1 MPTVRILFL
10 CTGNSCRSQMAE
22 GLLRR
27 LVPPGVGEVVS
38 AGTDPKPVNRD
49 AIWSMAEIGID
60 ISGQL
65 TKSLDAF
72 LGQEFDYA
80 ITLCDEAQQACTEF
94 PGAARRLH
102 WNLRDP
108 AAAQGSDRERM
119 VVFRT
124 VRNELAARIEELME
138 GILDRFLLKAYEEV
152 A

>member
-27 LVPPGVGEVVS
+27 LVPPGVGEIVS
-38 AGTDPKPVNRD
+38 AGTDPKPVHRD
-49 AIWSMAEIGID
+49 AIWNMAEIGID
-60 ISGQL
+60 ISTQRS
-65 TKSLDAF
+65 KSLDEF

-80 ITLCDEAQQACTEF
+80 ITLCEEAQQSCPAF
-94 PGAARRLH
+94 PGAARCLH
-102 WNLRDP
+102 WSLPDP
-108 AAAQGSDRERM
+108 AAAQGTDRERM
-119 VVFRT
+119 AVFRT
-124 VRNELAARIEELME
+124 VRNELSARIEALME